1 MSRRFIFLAL
11 IAFAIVAKAQSDTEF
26 MTGLLPDDGTYNT
39 LPEKAELITRDYI
52 SLPSSHSL
60 KSFAPVV
67 RSQSQFGTCTSWATV
82 YAGRTI
88 AEAVS
93 RGWTDKDRITAEAF
107 SPIYVYA
114 QIKHADDPNCRRGSH
129 IFNALAVLKNQGTVK
144 MSDFE
149 ELCAG
154 ADEISYTLKQKAG
167 RYKIDD
173 YFTLFKLDNILTDT
187 KVSKVKKALA
197 EDCPVV
203 IAMWLPQS
211 FHQAGGDW
219 SGIDVNPDDHGYH
232 AMCVVGYDDNHSGG
246 GAFEIMNSW
255 GQNWGNGGFTWV
267 KYDDFGKF
275 VDQAYEIYVKKDRED
290 RMDNQVI
297 GNTFAGSIDLKLS
310 TGETMK
316 ATYNALRGTYRL
328 SESYISGTRYRAY
341 ISNNEPAYVY
351 VIGSDLD
358 NNVSIVF
365 PSQPT
370 ISPALT
376 YKSSS
381 IAIPDE
387 RFFIEMDNTEGTDF
401 MCVLYCSEPIDI
413 ERVKSAIKST
423 PGTISQKVK
432 TALGDKYVS
441 PETTSFDSSRISFE
455 ASSCSGTVV
464 PLIVEI
470 DHK

>member
-1 MSRRFIFLAL
+1 MFRKFISLAL
-11 IAFAIVAKAQSDTEF
+11 TAIAIIAEARSDAEF

-39 LPEKAELITRDYI
+39 LPEKAELITRDYT

-67 RSQSQFGTCTSWATV
+67 RSQSQFGTCTGWATV

-93 RGWTDKDRITAEAF
+93 RGWIDKDRITAEAF
-107 SPIYVYA
+107 SPIYIYA
-114 QIKHADDPNCRRGSH
+114 QIKHADDPNCRHGSH
-129 IFNALAVLKNQGTVK
+129 IFNALAVLKNQGVVK

-149 ELCAG
+149 ELCAS
-154 ADEISYTLKQKAG
+154 ADEIPYTLKQKAG
-167 RYKIDD
+167 LYKIDD
-173 YFTLFKLDNILTDT
+173 YFTLFKLGSITPDT
-187 KVSKVKKALA
+187 KVRKVKKALA

-203 IAMWLPQS
+203 IAMWLPKS

-219 SGIDVNPDDHGYH
+219 SGIDVNPNDHGYH

-275 VDQAYEIYVKKDRED
+275 VDQAYEIYVKKGRENHI
-290 RMDNQVI
+290 DNQATV
-297 GNTFAGSIDLKLS
+297 NTFAGSIDLKLS

-316 ATYNALRGTYRL
+316 ASYNAARGTYRL

-351 VIGSDLD
+351 VIGSDLN

-365 PSQPT
+365 PSEPT

-376 YKSSS
+376 YKGSS

-387 RFFIEMDNTEGTDF
+387 RFYIEMDNTKGTDY
-401 MCVLYCSEPIDI
+401 MCVLYCSEPLDIDS
-413 ERVKSAIKST
+413 VKQAIKST
-423 PGTISQKVK
+423 PGTIQQKVK
-432 TALGDKYVS
+432 VALGDKCVS
-441 PETTSFDSSRISFE
+441 PNNISFDSSRISFN
-455 ASSCSGTVV
+455 ASSPGATVV